1 MDDLRWQ
8 WWDTVSGV
16 PGEDELHEPTPMMTY
31 TPTSIDA
38 DRIKA
43 AIASR
48 APTSPKP
55 EHWARKLG
63 RRIANAW
70 PK

>member
-1 MDDLRWQ
+1 
-8 WWDTVSGV
+8 
-16 PGEDELHEPTPMMTY
+16 MMTY

-38 DRIKA
+38 NRIKA
-43 AIASR
+43 ALAAR
-48 APTSPKP
+48 AATSPKP

-70 PK
+70 PR